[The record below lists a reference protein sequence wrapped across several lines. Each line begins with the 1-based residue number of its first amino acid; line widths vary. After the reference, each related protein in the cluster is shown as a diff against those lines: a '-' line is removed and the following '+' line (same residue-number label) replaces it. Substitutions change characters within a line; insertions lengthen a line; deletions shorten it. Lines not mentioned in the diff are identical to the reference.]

1 MAIDSLS
8 YSELEAVEHI
18 FEELEGNEGLL
29 IASKVADRVG
39 ITRSVIVN
47 ALRKFESA
55 GVIESRSLG
64 MKGTHIRILND
75 ELLVELAKIKNK
87 Y

>member
-1 MAIDSLS
+1 MAIGTLS

-18 FEELEGNEGLL
+18 FNELDGSEGLL
-29 IASKVADRVG
+29 VASKIADRVG

-47 ALRKFESA
+47 ALP
-55 GVIESRSLG
+55 SL
-64 MKGTHIRILND
+64 KVLV
-75 ELLVELAKIKNK
+75 LLSHVPWHEGNS